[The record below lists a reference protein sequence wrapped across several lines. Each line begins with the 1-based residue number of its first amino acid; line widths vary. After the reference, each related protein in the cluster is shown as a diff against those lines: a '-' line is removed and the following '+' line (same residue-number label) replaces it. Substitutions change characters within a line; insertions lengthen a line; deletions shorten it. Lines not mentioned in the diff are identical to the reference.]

1 MNYFRRMSDTEK
13 EAFLA
18 YWSKNREKERTSLRP
33 FLVGLS
39 AGLAIGISV
48 ILILESGW
56 YERANMVSNSR
67 LSSFVLLFAIILL
80 SLFMAFFYR
89 EFRWEMQ
96 EQQYLELLAA
106 KRKKEKNES
115 KQP

>member
-1 MNYFRRMSDTEK
+1 MSYFRGMSDAEK
-13 EAFLA
+13 ETFLA

-39 AGLAIGISV
+39 AGFAIGISV

-67 LSSFVLLFAIILL
+67 LSAVILLIAIILL

-89 EFRWEMQ
+89 KFRWEMQ

-106 KRKKEKNES
+106 KRKKEKNE
-115 KQP
+115 